1 MKKLKKKIIGT
12 NPKLMTA
19 IILQS
24 TPNIW
29 KDNFSPCY

>member
-1 MKKLKKKIIGT
+1 MKKLKKKIIET

-24 TPNIW
+24 TLTYGKITLVLAT
-29 KDNFSPCY
+29 